1 MDYILRGGI
10 FIWPIVLESIIA
22 VWIIVER
29 LIFIFTVLPGMKSS
43 LKAVVEIAGIRVDE
57 NAGSSGKEAS
67 EFAKA
72 ITKAKEQGVLNLALL
87 RLQAEK
93 LIDQVERNL
102 SILNIVA
109 QSAPLFGFLGT
120 VTGMIQAFIRIQDL
134 GGQVT
139 PSDLAGGIWEAL
151 ITTAAGLMVG
161 IPALIAYIAF
171 AKTVERFAIETDAA
185 VSEIGH
191 RMSRSGLEVI

>member
-1 MDYILRGGI
+1 
-10 FIWPIVLESIIA
+10 
-22 VWIIVER
+22 
-29 LIFIFTVLPGMKSS
+29 
-43 LKAVVEIAGIRVDE
+43 
-57 NAGSSGKEAS
+57 
-67 EFAKA
+67 
-72 ITKAKEQGVLNLALL
+72 
-87 RLQAEK
+87 
-93 LIDQVERNL
+93 
-102 SILNIVA
+102 
-109 QSAPLFGFLGT
+109 
-120 VTGMIQAFIRIQDL
+120 MIQAFIRIQDL